1 MGIRS
6 APIVNPMLAEL
17 MANERNPVEEFA
29 ADQASAKGVWSV
41 GVAHAD
47 LLKHGRVVKLA
58 CGHYTLTKAIH
69 KAACPRCGEMIRA
82 GYGHDVFRRLGSPDE
97 FSWPDDPFR
106 EIHESAESE
115 FQRRTVI

>member
-58 CGHYTLTKAIH
+58 YAHYTLTKAIH

-82 GYGHDVFRRLGSPDE
+82 GYGHDVFRRLDRQMNSRGLTTHFVKFTRLRKVNSSGE
-97 FSWPDDPFR
+97 L
-106 EIHESAESE
+106 
-115 FQRRTVI
+115 